1 MATGYVNIKGRGLKF
16 CQGSISQLQRKI
28 ASLYGEAPKEMTE
41 DEKSEIDK
49 KVSGII
55 ESYGGYWLAHYGLE
69 ANCIIKGQD
78 IDFTFE
84 ETVEWMESLTG
95 EEILQIK
102 AAYDETQEYVK
113 NIPEKTKKKN
123 QQKQKKTTGMSV

>member
-28 ASLYGEAPKEMTE
+28 ASLYGEKEMTGE
-41 DEKSEIDK
+41 EKSDLDK

-102 AAYDETQEYVK
+102 AAYDETQDYIK
-113 NIPEKTKKKN
+113 DIPEKTKKKN
-123 QQKQKKTTGMSV
+123 YQKPKKTTGMSV

>member
-49 KVSGII
+49 
-55 ESYGGYWLAHYGLE
+55 
-69 ANCIIKGQD
+69 
-78 IDFTFE
+78 
-84 ETVEWMESLTG
+84 
-95 EEILQIK
+95 
-102 AAYDETQEYVK
+102 
-113 NIPEKTKKKN
+113 
-123 QQKQKKTTGMSV
+123 

>member
-28 ASLYGEAPKEMTE
+28 ASLYGEKEMTGE
-41 DEKSEIDK
+41 EKSDLDK

-102 AAYDETQEYVK
+102 AAYDETQDYIK
-113 NIPEKTKKKN
+113 DIPEKTKKKN
-123 QQKQKKTTGMSV
+123 QQKPKKTTGMSV

>member
-28 ASLYGEAPKEMTE
+28 ASLYGEKEMTGE
-41 DEKSEIDK
+41 EKSDLDK

-55 ESYGGYWLAHYGLE
+55 ESYGGYWLAHFGLE

-84 ETVEWMESLTG
+84 ETVEWMESLTS

-102 AAYDETQEYVK
+102 SAYVETQEYIK
-113 NIPEKTKKKN
+113 GIQEKTKKKN
-123 QQKQKKTTGMSV
+123 QQKPKKTTGMSV

>member
-1 MATGYVNIKGRGLKF
+1 MATGYVNIRGRGLKF

-28 ASLYGEAPKEMTE
+28 ASIYTGATKEMTE
-41 DEKSEIDK
+41 DEKNDVDK
-49 KVSGII
+49 KALGII

-102 AAYDETQEYVK
+102 AAYDETQDYIK
-113 NIPEKTKKKN
+113 DIPEKTKKKN
-123 QQKQKKTTGMSV
+123 YQKPKKTTGMSV

>member
-28 ASLYGEAPKEMTE
+28 ASLYGEKEMTGE
-41 DEKSEIDK
+41 EKSDLDK

-55 ESYGGYWLAHYGLE
+55 ESYGGYWLAHFGLE

-84 ETVEWMESLTG
+84 ETVEWMESLTS

-102 AAYDETQEYVK
+102 SAYVETQEYIK
-113 NIPEKTKKKN
+113 GIPEKTKKKN
-123 QQKQKKTTGMSV
+123 QQKPKKTTGMSV

>member
-1 MATGYVNIKGRGLKF
+1 MATGYVNIRGRGLKF

-28 ASLYGEAPKEMTE
+28 SSLYVGATKEMTE
-41 DEKSEIDK
+41 DEKNDVDK
-49 KVSGII
+49 KALGII

-84 ETVEWMESLTG
+84 ETVEWMESLTS

-123 QQKQKKTTGMSV
+123 QQNPKKTTGMSV

>member
-1 MATGYVNIKGRGLKF
+1 MATGYVNIRGRGLKF

-28 ASLYGEAPKEMTE
+28 ASLYVEKEMTVE
-41 DEKSEIDK
+41 EKSELDK

-55 ESYGGYWLAHYGLE
+55 ESYGGYWLAHFGLE

-84 ETVEWMESLTG
+84 ETVEWMESLTS

-102 AAYDETQEYVK
+102 SAYVETQEYIK
-113 NIPEKTKKKN
+113 GIPEKTKKKN
-123 QQKQKKTTGMSV
+123 QQKPKKTTGMSV

>member
-28 ASLYGEAPKEMTE
+28 ASLYGEKEMTGE
-41 DEKSEIDK
+41 EKSDLDK

-78 IDFTFE
+78 IGFTFE

-102 AAYDETQEYVK
+102 AAYDETQDYIK
-113 NIPEKTKKKN
+113 DIPEKTKKKN
-123 QQKQKKTTGMSV
+123 YQKPKKTTGMSV